1 MKKVKLNILYSIL
14 IAVNYLFLLP
24 SVSFSQNIGV
34 GINNENK
41 PANSAALLD
50 VDASGLNTKAGVLM
64 PRMSN
69 ADRDAITSPIP
80 ESLLIYNT
88 DTHCFEAYYNNA
100 WVAFGCLSCKLPDSP
115 TSGKTNLQLL
125 L

>member
-1 MKKVKLNILYSIL
+1 MKYRLQAFQLLFTFY
-14 IAVNYLFLLP
+14 FLLFTF
-24 SVSFSQNIGV
+24 VSFSQSPGV
-34 GINNENK
+34 GINSSGA
-41 PANSAALLD
+41 PADNSAMLD
-50 VDASGLNTKAGVLM
+50 IMGTGKGFLV
-64 PRMSN
+64 PRMSTAN
-69 ADRDAITSPIP
+69 RPSDPV